1 MPEAD
6 LDMKDRCY
14 TSHAPSTGAF
24 AGGGGVFKDSGG
36 MGRGFAFGGRGSRKT
51 GGAEKTGADGMA
63 ANLSAEFQLSM
74 SGLPSVARDFLA
86 RLPLA
91 AAPVREGEIEVF
103 IRHMKSV
110 ILPPRPSSEES
121 GGQLGGGI
129 VGGGGGDSGGDGVGG
144 GMEGMDMGTGEDW
157 QNRKAREG
165 DEEEDEVEE
174 SRDDGDSD
182 IFRRRQRARLG

>member
-1 MPEAD
+1 MS
-6 LDMKDRCY
+6 RG
-14 TSHAPSTGAF
+14 TG
-24 AGGGGVFKDSGG
+24 
-36 MGRGFAFGGRGSRKT
+36 FGGRGSRKT
-51 GGAEKTGADGMA
+51 GGAEKTGADGLV

-91 AAPVREGEIEVF
+91 AAPVREGEIDVF

-121 GGQLGGGI
+121 GGQLGGGM
-129 VGGGGGDSGGDGVGG
+129 VGSGGDSGSGVGG
-144 GMEGMDMGTGEDW
+144 GTEGMDMGTGEDW

-165 DEEEDEVEE
+165 DGEEDEVEE
-174 SRDDGDSD
+174 NRDDGDSD